1 MYSSL
6 LFYPFLFPFFLS
18 DFIALCQLFIYFYK
32 SALAFFSTRLHY
44 VHSMLGFRLAW
55 WCFNDV
61 WVNFVNDMMGLQL
74 VWVHKVYHITKVF
87 SKKVTFSNKWSLNSP
102 FSCYTHSMLGL
113 RLDWQCFNKVW
124 VNFVNPILSLRLAW
138 LHKVYHKTQNFQKK
152 RK

>member
-1 MYSSL
+1 MSDWALKYIETLVIENGSSEPIQKTITFYSNVW
-6 LFYPFLFPFFLS
+6 LS
-18 DFIALCQLFIYFYK
+18 PVIYRDTRNWMLNLW
-32 SALAFFSTRLHY
+32 LA
-44 VHSMLGFRLAW
+44 
-55 WCFNDV
+55 
-61 WVNFVNDMMGLQL
+61 
-74 VWVHKVYHITKVF
+74 WVHKVYQKTKVF